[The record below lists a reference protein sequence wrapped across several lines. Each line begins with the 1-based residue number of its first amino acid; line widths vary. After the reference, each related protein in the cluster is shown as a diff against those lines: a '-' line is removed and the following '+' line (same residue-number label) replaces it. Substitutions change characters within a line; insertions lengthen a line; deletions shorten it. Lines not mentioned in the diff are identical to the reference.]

1 MSDLQRITDL
11 EAQRQELQTL
21 IEESR
26 DDDDIVGQLSFAA
39 RLGAV
44 EDEIASLQA
53 VDAKVAEIALLFD
66 GGPVDGKRSIDAN
79 FAAQALHHFQSIVTR
94 LFSANL
100 RGELA
105 SRGKI
110 RGADLA
116 ALNIRGVA
124 TGSFGFILEEKD
136 ALQFNALKTPIRE
149 ALEEAASLFD
159 EFTQESDDEFLIDVD
174 DINPRVFKALAQFF
188 GHLEKNDAS
197 LKTNLPDRQLS
208 FDRAS
213 ISRAYKRITETKVKI
228 DSVTWVGTLVGLS
241 PIRRTFD
248 FKQDGTQEIISG
260 KFSHQVSQD
269 YLERIEGEE
278 GITLGDKFIAK
289 IEIGTIRK
297 PDGSISTSYTVT
309 DLVQAENDYG
319 A

>member
-26 DDDDIVGQLSFAA
+26 NDGDIVGQLSFTA

-44 EDEIASLQA
+44 DDEIATLQA
-53 VDAKVAEIALLFD
+53 ADAKVAEIAILFD
-66 GGPVDGKRSIDAN
+66 GAPVEGRRSIDAN

-94 LFSANL
+94 LFSSNL

-110 RGADLA
+110 KGADLA

-136 ALQFNALKTPIRE
+136 ALQFSALKTPIRE
-149 ALEEAASLFD
+149 ALDEAASLFY
-159 EFTQESDDEFLIDVD
+159 EFTQESDDDFLIDVD

-197 LKTNLPDRQLS
+197 LKANLPDRQLS
-208 FDRAS
+208 FDRAGV
-213 ISRAYKRITETKVKI
+213 SRAYKRITDTSVKI
-228 DSVTWVGTLVGLS
+228 DPVTWVGTLVGLS

-269 YLERIEGEE
+269 YLERIEGDE

-297 PDGSISTSYTVT
+297 PDGSTSVSYTVT
-309 DLVQAENDYG
+309 DLEQSGKD
-319 A
+319 

>member
-1 MSDLQRITDL
+1 MSDLQRIADL
-11 EAQRQELQTL
+11 DRQRQELEAL

-26 DDDDIVGQLSFAA
+26 NDGDIVGQLSFAA
-39 RLGAV
+39 RLGTV
-44 EDEIASLQA
+44 KDELASLQA
-53 VDAKVAEIALLFD
+53 RDPKVAEIALLFD
-66 GGPVDGKRSIDAN
+66 GGPVDGGRSIDAN
-79 FAAQALHHFQSIVTR
+79 FAAQALHHFQSVVTR

-105 SRGKI
+105 AKGKI

-116 ALNIRGVA
+116 ALNIRGIA

-136 ALQFNALKTPIRE
+136 ALQFSALKTPIRE
-149 ALEEAASLFD
+149 ALEEAASLFG
-159 EFTQESDDEFLIDVD
+159 EFTQESDDDFLIDVD

-197 LKTNLPDRQLS
+197 LKANLPDRQLS
-208 FDRAS
+208 FDRAGV
-213 ISRAYKRITETKVKI
+213 SRAYKRITDTKVKI
-228 DSVTWVGTLVGLS
+228 EPATWVGTLVGLS
-241 PIRRTFD
+241 PIKRTFD

-269 YLERIEGEE
+269 YLERIEGAE

-289 IEIGTIRK
+289 IEIGTIKK
-297 PDGSISTSYTVT
+297 PDGSTSVSYTVI
-309 DLVQAENDYG
+309 DLEQADRD
-319 A
+319 